1 MSNPLG
7 VLFSSFSNKSL
18 NLNNRVAMAP
28 MTRTFSPGYVPGP
41 HVAAYYR
48 RRAEAGVGLI
58 ITEGTTVPHKAA
70 NGYERVPAMHGEE
83 ALAGWKHVVDEVHA
97 AGGQIIP
104 QIWHVGAVRKAGVG
118 PDKDVP
124 GYSPSGLFKPG
135 KESGIAMTQ
144 DDINDVVEA
153 FAQAALN
160 AKEAGFDGVEIHGAH
175 GYLID
180 QFFWEGTN
188 QRDDQYGGSLENR
201 VRFGVEIV
209 KAVREAVGDDFS
221 IVFRFSQ
228 WKQQDYDARLAQTP
242 EELERFLTPLSE
254 AGVDIFHASTRRFWE
269 PEFEGSDLN
278 LAGWTKKITGKP
290 TITVGSV
297 GLDGDFVGDGNFDMR
312 SSANP
317 TGVEKLIE
325 RINNGEFD
333 LVAVGRALLVDP
345 EWLQKVQNNALDE
358 IKPYTKDAL
367 MTLS

>member
-1 MSNPLG
+1 MNKPLG
-7 VLFSSFSNKSL
+7 TLFSSFANKSL
-18 NLNNRVAMAP
+18 TLKNRVAMAP
-28 MTRTFSPGYVPGP
+28 MTRTFSPNYIPGP
-41 HVAAYYR
+41 KVAEYYR

-58 ITEGTTVPHKAA
+58 ITEGTTIPHKAS
-70 NGYERVPAMHGEE
+70 NGYERVPAMHGEK
-83 ALAGWKHVVDEVHA
+83 ALEGWKHVVDEVHA

-104 QIWHVGAVRKAGVG
+104 QIWHVGSVRKAGIG

-135 KESGIAMTQ
+135 AENGKAMTK
-144 DDINDVVEA
+144 DDINDVIAA

-160 AKEAGFDGVEIHGAH
+160 AKNCGFDGVEIHGAH

-188 QRDDQYGGSLENR
+188 QRDDEYGGSLENR
-201 VRFGVEIV
+201 TRFGVDIV
-209 KAVREAVGDDFS
+209 KAVRAAVGEAFS

-228 WKQQDYDARLAQTP
+228 WKQQDYNAKLAQTP
-242 EELERFLTPLSE
+242 EQLKAFLTPLSE

-269 PEFEGSDLN
+269 PEFEGSELN

-312 SSANP
+312 STANP
-317 TGVEKLIE
+317 TGIDNLVE
-325 RINNGEFD
+325 RMNNGEFD

-345 EWLQKVQNNALDE
+345 EWLHKVQDNALDD
-358 IKPYTKDAL
+358 IKPYTKESL